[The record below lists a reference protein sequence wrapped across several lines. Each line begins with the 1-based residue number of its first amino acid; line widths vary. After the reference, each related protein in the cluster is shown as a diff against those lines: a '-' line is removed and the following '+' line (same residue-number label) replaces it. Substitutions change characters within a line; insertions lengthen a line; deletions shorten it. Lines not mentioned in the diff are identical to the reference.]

1 MFDIVKSDRVYYGG
15 NKWVVA
21 GVSDREVKLQD
32 VRDWPYVPRDT
43 VKPIIRLT
51 PLVRAEMLIQAV
63 GDLMEKSNWDGTP
76 VVAVYPRGVRVT
88 WPHFKE
94 ITNAVRVIQSIGGYE
109 AAQLYTD
116 CDGYVNGRFIRGD
129 DVRRAL
135 RILEGL

>member
-1 MFDIVKSDRVYYGG
+1 MFDIEKGSRVFYGG
-15 NKWVVA
+15 NKWAVA

-32 VRDWPYVPRDT
+32 VRDWPYVPRDA

-51 PLVRAEMLIQAV
+51 PLVRAEMLVRAI
-63 GDLMEKSNWDGTP
+63 GDLMAKSNWDGAP

-94 ITNAVRVIQSIGGYE
+94 VTHAVRVIQSIGGYE

>member
-1 MFDIVKSDRVYYGG
+1 MFDIEKGSRVFYGG

-21 GVSDREVKLQD
+21 GVSDGEVKLQD
-32 VRDWPYVPRDT
+32 VRGWPYVPRDA

-51 PLVRAEMLIQAV
+51 PLVRAELRLKAERQTAR
-63 GDLMEKSNWDGTP
+63 
-76 VVAVYPRGVRVT
+76 PRSTRMSPKMWEVSQSVSL
-88 WPHFKE
+88 
-94 ITNAVRVIQSIGGYE
+94 IQSIGGYE

-116 CDGYVNGRFIRGD
+116 CDGYVNGCFIRGD

>member
-1 MFDIVKSDRVYYGG
+1 MFDIEKGSRVFYGG
-15 NKWVVA
+15 NKWSVA

-32 VRDWPYVPRDT
+32 VRDWPYVPRDA
-43 VKPIIRLT
+43 VKSIIRLT
-51 PLVRAEMLIQAV
+51 PLVRAEMLVQAV
-63 GDLMEKSNWDGTP
+63 GDLIAKSNWDGTP

-116 CDGYVNGRFIRGD
+116 CDGCVNGRFIRGD
-129 DVRRAL
+129 DVRLAL

>member
-1 MFDIVKSDRVYYGG
+1 MFDIKKGSRVFYGG

-32 VRDWPYVPRDT
+32 ARDWPYVPRDA

-51 PLVRAEMLIQAV
+51 PLVRAEML
-63 GDLMEKSNWDGTP
+63 
-76 VVAVYPRGVRVT
+76 
-88 WPHFKE
+88 
-94 ITNAVRVIQSIGGYE
+94 IQSIGGYE

-116 CDGYVNGRFIRGD
+116 CDGYVKGRFICGD

-135 RILEGL
+135 RVLEGL